1 MINLK
6 ALILSLVFLI
16 QVLVCLAQTDSDS
29 KDKSDTHTYITAR
42 VNEGLVIPHHNS
54 MTYLIED
61 FSKGFEITVGR
72 RFYNQKHW
80 SSLFNYPELGF
91 GFHYGTLG
99 NDDIFGKGIAL
110 FHYVNYTIYRSSKF
124 SVQNKVA
131 AGLGVITKPFDS
143 ETNIYNDVTGSY
155 LNVFISLGINADYRI
170 SDHFSIS
177 LSTDV
182 DHMSNGAYKRPNS
195 GINVLN
201 ASLGAKYHFNTNET
215 PVYTRLRPEK
225 VNQHYLQVTGNVGP
239 SQCAPFDSHHYWN
252 GSLNVCYLYRFNT
265 KKAIGIGFEQFYSE
279 AAPYIWTDYD
289 HRYIEQTFKTK
300 DYLFNSVFAAYEV
313 YLGKS
318 TIFMNLGAYL
328 STGTKPLQPIYPRIG
343 VRHQISKHLLASFGI
358 KAAFVRSEFL
368 EFGIGYKFNLTKR
381 NLNQ

>member
-6 ALILSLVFLI
+6 ALITSLIF
-16 QVLVCLAQTDSDS
+16 LAQVIACLGQNSNGSEADDSI
-29 KDKSDTHTYITAR
+29 HTYITGR
-42 VNEGLVIPHHNS
+42 VNSGLVIPHHNS

-61 FSKGFEITVGR
+61 FSRGFEITVGK
-72 RFYNQKHW
+72 RFFKQDHW
-80 SSLFNYPELGF
+80 TERFNFPEIGF
-91 GFHYGTLG
+91 GFHYATLG
-99 NDDIFGKGIAL
+99 NNDVFGKGIAL
-110 FHYVNYTIYRSSKF
+110 FHYVNYSIYRSTKF

-131 AGLGVITKPFDS
+131 AGLGVMTKPFDS
-143 ETNIYNDVTGSY
+143 ETNIYNDVSGS
-155 LNVFISLGINADYRI
+155 LVNVFISLGINVDYRI

-182 DHMSNGAYKRPNS
+182 DHMSNGAFKRPNS

-201 ASLGAKYHFNTNET
+201 TSIGTKYHFNTQPN
-215 PVYTRLRPEK
+215 PVYKRRKPEK
-225 VNQHYLQVTGNVGP
+225 INQHDLLVLGNIGP

-252 GSLNVCYLYRFNT
+252 GSLSVCYLYRFNA
-265 KKAIGIGFEQFYSE
+265 KKAIGIGFDQFYSE

-289 HRYIEQTFKTK
+289 HRYIEQHYETN
-300 DYLFNSVFAAYEV
+300 DYLFNAVYAAYQV

-318 TIFMNLGAYL
+318 MIFMNLGFYL
-328 STGTKPLQPIYPRIG
+328 SSGIKPLQPFYPRIG
-343 VRHQISKHLLASFGI
+343 VRHQITNHLFASFGI

-368 EFGIGYKFNLTKR
+368 EFGIGYKFNLSKR